1 MGFFEGI
8 LDAVNLR
15 DDDDY
20 EDDYDDEEEVDE
32 PSRFSRKSRESKAAE
47 KKTSNITP
55 SQLLIMIFRRLL
67 IHFFHYVQLSLILK
81 G

>member
-32 PSRFSRKSRESKAAE
+32 PSR
-47 KKTSNITP
+47 
-55 SQLLIMIFRRLL
+55 
-67 IHFFHYVQLSLILK
+67 
-81 G
+81 